1 MNEHLENLKEIRTLM
16 ERSSKFLSLSGLSG
30 ISAGIIALLGAFM
43 VYSKKVEI
51 TGNSNPQG
59 ILDAANL
66 EGDFKIYVFKIAL
79 LTLLGALIGG
89 IYFTIRKAKRTN
101 EKVWNNLSKKL
112 LINLTIPLIAGAIY
126 SLALVQQN
134 NMWMAASSTLI
145 FYGLALIFASNY
157 TVRDVFSL
165 GLCEI
170 ALGLLSIFFTGF
182 TFLFWVIGFGLLHI
196 LYGGLMYFKYDK

>member
-1 MNEHLENLKEIRTLM
+1 MNEHLEHLKEIRTLM

-30 ISAGIIALLGAFM
+30 ISAGVVALVGALM
-43 VYSKKVEI
+43 VYSKKVEL
-51 TGNSNPQG
+51 TGNTNPQG
-59 ILDAANL
+59 ILEAANV
-66 EGDFKIYVFKIAL
+66 EGDFKLYVFKVACI
-79 LTLLGALIGG
+79 TLLGALTGG
-89 IYFTIRKAKRTN
+89 IYFTLRKAKKTN
-101 EKVWNNLSKKL
+101 DKVWNNLSRKL
-112 LINLTIPLIAGAIY
+112 LINLIIPLVAGAIY

-170 ALGLLSIFFTGF
+170 TLGLLSIFFTGY
-182 TFLFWVIGFGLLHI
+182 TFLFWVIGFGFLHI

>member
-30 ISAGIIALLGAFM
+30 ISAGVVALIGAFLI
-43 VYSKKVEI
+43 YIKKLEI
-51 TGNSNPQG
+51 TGNNNPKG
-59 ILDAANL
+59 IFEAANL
-66 EGDFKIYVFKIAL
+66 DGDFKLYVFQVACF
-79 LTLLGALIGG
+79 TLLGALLGG
-89 IYFTIRKAKRTN
+89 IYFTIKKAKKSN
-101 EKVWNNLSKKL
+101 VQIWNNLSKKL
-112 LINLTIPLIAGAIY
+112 LINLSIPLISGAIF
-126 SLALVQQN
+126 SVALVQQN
-134 NMWMAASSTLI
+134 NMWMAAASTLI

-170 ALGLLSIFFTGF
+170 TLGLFSIFFTGY

-196 LYGGLMYFKYDK
+196 LYGGFMYFKYDK